1 MDENP
6 FLGLARKLDAFYAS
20 EQAFLLTPANQA
32 LLNIKALQKNLQ
44 TLLLIGLF
52 CRHTRL
58 LDAAIKTPLSEY
70 LHPFKE
76 NENELHNIYG
86 LEDVDTLIATI
97 KNCFNLPFRE
107 LPLGLSHLPKDT
119 MFGRLYTL
127 LIEWR
132 LSSGV

>member
-97 KNCFNLPFRE
+97 KNCLIF
-107 LPLGLSHLPKDT
+107 LSASCP
-119 MFGRLYTL
+119 
-127 LIEWR
+127 
-132 LSSGV
+132 